1 MRFSFKAG
9 LAAAQI
15 AATTCAI
22 FFGAEAA
29 SAQPA
34 DAPVPVVETTVGQGD
49 VNIVLD
55 GLGTVRAL
63 NEATIRSQVTG
74 VLQSVDFAE
83 GATVHRGDVL
93 AQIDPRPYQ
102 AALEQAEAQKQR
114 DEASLADTQT
124 NLDRNTPLLSRGFA
138 TDQLVT
144 NEKYQI
150 AELQASVKADQATI
164 DNAQTQLSY
173 TTLTAPFDG
182 VVGLRLLDVGNVIH
196 PNDTTGLVVVSQIQP
211 VSVVF
216 TLPATELPQ
225 VQAAQ
230 QSGKVTVIARDQSGT
245 SVLDTGELLATS
257 NAANPQTG
265 TIQFKAVFPNAQ
277 RRLWPGT
284 FVDTEVV
291 VSVRHDG
298 LTVPNDALQQGPDG
312 PFVYVVDPSG
322 KAHVARV
329 RVDQRAHGGAL
340 IGEGLHAGEVV
351 VTQGQSRL
359 TEGTQV
365 VAASP
370 AQVPNT
376 STASA
381 GMLP

>member
-1 MRFSFKAG
+1 MRFSVKAG

-216 TLPATELPQ
+216 TLPRNR
-225 VQAAQ
+225 AAA
-230 QSGKVTVIARDQSGT
+230 GAGR
-245 SVLDTGELLATS
+245 
-257 NAANPQTG
+257 AA
-265 TIQFKAVFPNAQ
+265 
-277 RRLWPGT
+277 
-284 FVDTEVV
+284 
-291 VSVRHDG
+291 
-298 LTVPNDALQQGPDG
+298 
-312 PFVYVVDPSG
+312 
-322 KAHVARV
+322 
-329 RVDQRAHGGAL
+329 
-340 IGEGLHAGEVV
+340 IGEGDGDRARPVGHKRLGYGRTARH
-351 VTQGQSRL
+351 QQRGQSADRDDPVQGGVSERA
-359 TEGTQV
+359 T
-365 VAASP
+365 P
-370 AQVPNT
+370 AL
-376 STASA
+376 A
-381 GMLP
+381 GHVRRHRGGGVRAP